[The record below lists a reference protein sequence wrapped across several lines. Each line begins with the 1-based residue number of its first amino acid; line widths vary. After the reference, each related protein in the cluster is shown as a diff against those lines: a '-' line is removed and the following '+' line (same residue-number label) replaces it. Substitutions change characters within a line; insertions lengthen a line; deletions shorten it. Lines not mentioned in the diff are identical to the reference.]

1 MAKQKILVV
10 GSGGR
15 LGARLVQDWRVAGSD
30 VRGLARVD
38 IGLEDSN
45 RLRVRLER
53 EDFDVLVN
61 CAALTQ
67 VDHCET
73 HRDEANQVNAVAPRV
88 MAEVC
93 SRRGADF
100 IHVSTDYVFDGSKG
114 GAYEETDEALPIS
127 EYGRSKLRGEQEV
140 LEVSDRFRVVRVSWV
155 FGPDRPSFVDQ
166 ILKRAAT
173 ELEVS
178 AVDDKWSSPAYTKDL
193 AKWMG
198 LMVSGAVTEGGIYHL
213 ANAGTC
219 TWREYG
225 QHALDVFS
233 AGGGTL
239 KANSVLPIRMADIA
253 AFVARRPVHSTLS
266 CGRFERLAGVRMR
279 SWQEA
284 VAEYVSGMPLS
295 LV

>member
-1 MAKQKILVV
+1 
-10 GSGGR
+10 
-15 LGARLVQDWRVAGSD
+15 
-30 VRGLARVD
+30 VD

-45 RLRVRLER
+45 RLRERLER

-73 HRDEANQVNAVAPRV
+73 HRDEADQVNAVAPRV

-93 SRRGADF
+93 SRRGADL
-100 IHVSTDYVFDGSKG
+100 IHVSTDYVFDGCKG
-114 GAYEETDEALPIS
+114 GAYDETDEALPIS
-127 EYGRSKLRGEQEV
+127 EYGRSKLRGEREV
-140 LEVSDRFRVVRVSWV
+140 LGVSDRFRVVRVSWV

-193 AKWMG
+193 AEWMG
-198 LMVSGAVTEGGIYHL
+198 LMMSGAVAEGGIYHL
-213 ANAGTC
+213 ANSGTC

-233 AGGGTL
+233 AGGGVL
-239 KANSVLPIRMADIA
+239 KTDKVLPIRMSDIA

-266 CGRFERLAGVRMR
+266 CGRFERLAGIQMR
-279 SWQEA
+279 AWQEA
-284 VAEYVSGMPLS
+284 VAEYVSGMPLR